1 MTLSKHIFEEERQ
14 LLMAI
19 TSIGVE
25 VKALVIDED
34 GQMVPVDDPH
44 VERLFYMSV
53 FQAWADNKI
62 DGTAEQ
68 IFDTIQEALAV

>member
-1 MTLSKHIFEEERQ
+1 MTLSKDIFEGERQ

-19 TSIGVE
+19 TAIGVE
-25 VKALVIDED
+25 VKAVAIDED
-34 GQMVPVDDPH
+34 GQMISVDDPH
-44 VERLFYMSV
+44 VERLFYTSV

-68 IFDTIQEALAV
+68 IFDTI